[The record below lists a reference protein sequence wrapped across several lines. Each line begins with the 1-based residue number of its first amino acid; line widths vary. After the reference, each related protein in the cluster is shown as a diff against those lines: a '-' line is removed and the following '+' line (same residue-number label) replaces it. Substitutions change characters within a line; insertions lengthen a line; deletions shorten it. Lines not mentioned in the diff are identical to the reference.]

1 MYKEVLRSIEGVG
14 IFPSIALVVF
24 LAFFIGLII
33 YLVKK
38 GRVHFEDVAHLPLE
52 DNKSIENYNNDQS

>member
-24 LAFFIGLII
+24 VVFFIWLII

-38 GRVHFEDVAHLPLE
+38 GRSHFEDASRLPLE
-52 DNKSIENYNNDQS
+52 DDDPTNNHQE